1 MNMKHSLLLALA
13 LVVASCCGG
22 GVESIRQHPQ
32 IKEVMKKLDFSES
45 YRMILCVGFG
55 YPDESPEAKNRDS
68 SKYRFVEF

>member
-1 MNMKHSLLLALA
+1 
-13 LVVASCCGG
+13 
-22 GVESIRQHPQ
+22 
-32 IKEVMKKLDFSES
+32 MKKLDFSES